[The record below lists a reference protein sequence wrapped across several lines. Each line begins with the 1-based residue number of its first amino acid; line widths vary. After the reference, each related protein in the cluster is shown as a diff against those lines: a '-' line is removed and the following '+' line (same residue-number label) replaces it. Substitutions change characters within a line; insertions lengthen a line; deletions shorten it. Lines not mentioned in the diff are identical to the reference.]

1 MIQLVI
7 VFFSISMTQAPPL
20 EQKATVTM
28 GYDRLNRLLALEKQF
43 AATSS
48 SSVPL
53 APPPLLPQQQ
63 HAPPLLQP
71 DKYWF
76 DWCCSGVTD
85 GGLAVCRCFG
95 CMGKWC
101 IIVALVIMGLMFIA
115 LLVFGMLK
123 FSSTGRDHAPS
134 VVENLAGIF
143 MGDEEYYAAS
153 QAKRMEEKGEPSVFQ
168 NPVPP
173 RQGPPSGGNG
183 KGTNS
188 PKPVPSSQPQQQEPP
203 RSRDL

>member
-1 MIQLVI
+1 
-7 VFFSISMTQAPPL
+7 
-20 EQKATVTM
+20 
-28 GYDRLNRLLALEKQF
+28 
-43 AATSS
+43 
-48 SSVPL
+48 
-53 APPPLLPQQQ
+53 
-63 HAPPLLQP
+63 
-71 DKYWF
+71 
-76 DWCCSGVTD
+76 
-85 GGLAVCRCFG
+85 
-95 CMGKWC
+95 MGKWC
-101 IIVALVIMGLMFIA
+101 IIFALVILGLMFIA

-143 MGDEEYYAAS
+143 MGDEDYYASS

-183 KGTNS
+183 KGTGS
-188 PKPVPSSQPQQQEPP
+188 SSKPSSSPPQQEPP